1 MPGRASL
8 GGMRA
13 NTITMIILA
22 TASLAPGSAGAQK
35 PSPGTPGIE
44 VRAQSLGVLLND
56 YWQDHLRHT
65 PEDATT
71 LGDKRYNDRWSD
83 LSVAE
88 TGRALLRNRSYVKRL
103 RALDKTG
110 LSVQDRLSP
119 ITYARSSR
127 RPGKRQVRGMGDAA
141 QSDRGRSLPT
151 SATGRCNAVRRC
163 AGL

>member
-1 MPGRASL
+1 
-8 GGMRA
+8 
-13 NTITMIILA
+13 MIILA

-44 VRAQSLGVLLND
+44 VRARSLGVLLND

-103 RALDKTG
+103 EPWT
-110 LSVQDRLSP
+110 
-119 ITYARSSR
+119 
-127 RPGKRQVRGMGDAA
+127 RQVFQCRTGFQPSCFCAIFSKTRKAPG
-141 QSDRGRSLPT
+141 SRN
-151 SATGRCNAVRRC
+151 GRCRSIRSRAFTSDFRNW
-163 AGL
+163 LL